1 MSSSPLNIER
11 PRTNGKV
18 PIVLL
23 VEDDDLQREGMAHW
37 LRAIGMV
44 VDECSTVEQSW
55 AKYQAEE
62 FDVIVTDLRLPDAS
76 GLDLIHRVHQ
86 KDPFASAVVVTQYAD
101 MAAAIASL
109 RVGAVDFLVKPLN
122 PDELR
127 AVVQR
132 ALGCRM
138 LRRENEQL
146 RLALE
151 EHLLQLQNANEQLQA
166 FAGRV
171 AHDLRAPVRS
181 TRLWAQFAA
190 EALEGG
196 DVGQAAK
203 YLNST
208 IKAIGT
214 GTAIIDGLLALSK
227 SDVLQLSPEE
237 FSLGPL
243 LETITESCR
252 LEFCDRK
259 FDVTM
264 QVAGNVMGDP
274 VLLGIA
280 LTNLIHNAFKYSSQ
294 QTEPRL
300 KILAGPLESTYQI
313 KIQDNGIGIDPDHK
327 DQLFHPFVRLQTARQ
342 FNGEGL
348 GLTTVK
354 KIIERHGGTVR
365 LDSPEGVGTT
375 ATIDLPLTA
384 SLS

>member
-1 MSSSPLNIER
+1 
-11 PRTNGKV
+11 
-18 PIVLL
+18 
-23 VEDDDLQREGMAHW
+23 
-37 LRAIGMV
+37 
-44 VDECSTVEQSW
+44 
-55 AKYQAEE
+55 
-62 FDVIVTDLRLPDAS
+62 
-76 GLDLIHRVHQ
+76 
-86 KDPFASAVVVTQYAD
+86 
-101 MAAAIASL
+101 
-109 RVGAVDFLVKPLN
+109 
-122 PDELR
+122 
-127 AVVQR
+127 
-132 ALGCRM
+132 M